1 MNFSRVK
8 TLILLSPLVLPL
20 LGGFF
25 CVDSL
30 RAEEF
35 PAPLSSE
42 PSKNQR
48 YITIDFDDVDIRVF
62 IKFISELSGKNFVI
76 DKAVRGNVTIISP
89 EKISEDQAY
98 RVFESVLEVYG
109 FTTVQAGSVIKILP
123 AERARTQN
131 IDVLKPGISG
141 DPEDKIVTQLVPL
154 RFSSPVELKKILTPL
169 LSQTS
174 VVIAHDPSRMLIITE
189 TLSNIQKLL
198 EIVEILD
205 VQSREDEI
213 AVIPLAN
220 GSAGALAKI
229 LSVIY
234 QNTGGGGKGGSGR
247 HGAAVKIV
255 PYERANSLV
264 ILAGSGDMVRVKSLV
279 RMLDTKV
286 ERAEGNIH
294 VYYLQNAT
302 AGELAKVLNTI
313 PQQQDKAQNKGKKA
327 AISQNVKIMA
337 DEETN
342 SLIITASRDEYAAL
356 KEVIQKLDIPR
367 RMVFLEALIME
378 VDANKSFDVG
388 VEWSGGGTFDNE
400 TGTIATGF
408 SGQNGYNML
417 SGITAE
423 NPSLPNG
430 YSFGVMKTGIK
441 IGNVVFPSVSAMLRA
456 HKTDDDINVISTPQI
471 LTTDN
476 KKAEISVGKNVPYIT
491 SQNTSASDQDYT
503 QYEYRDV
510 ATRLSITPHINRM
523 DTLRL
528 EIEAE
533 VIRLSSNA
541 DTGTPTTFKR
551 TASTTVILNDQNTVV
566 IGGIIGHDMSKSEW
580 KVPFL
585 GDIPGLGWL
594 FKTHSMSNEKTN
606 MFIFIT
612 PRIVKNP
619 ADLASVTYEKQDVME
634 NVSGAAAETFADT
647 LNLEHATRLVEKGY
661 QELERGA
668 VAVAGEFF
676 QKALAIDSGNPY
688 ALINLGVVYERSGKN
703 LEALK
708 VYQQVIEGGY
718 EQIAG
723 TATNP
728 DKIGCSLV
736 DLAWEGVRRVSSFS
750 RK

>member
-1 MNFSRVK
+1 M
-8 TLILLSPLVLPL
+8 LLLSLSGCILSSNL
-20 LGGFF
+20 LGAG
-25 CVDSL
+25 
-30 RAEEF
+30 EF
-35 PAPLSSE
+35 PEPLPAVSPAPSAS
-42 PSKNQR
+42 QR
-48 YITIDFDDVDIRVF
+48 YITMDFDDVDIRIF

-98 RVFESVLEVYG
+98 RVFESVLDVHG

-123 AERARTQN
+123 AARARTQN
-131 IDVLKPGISG
+131 IDVLKTGIAAET
-141 DPEDKIVTQLVPL
+141 EDRIVTQLVPL
-154 RFSSPVELKKILTPL
+154 RFSSPAGLKKILTPL

-174 VVIAHDPSRMLIITE
+174 VLIAHEPSRMLIITE

-198 EIVEILD
+198 EIVDVLD
-205 VQSREDEI
+205 VRSRDAEI
-213 AVIPLAN
+213 AVVPLEN
-220 GSAGALAKI
+220 GLAGSLAKI
-229 LSVIY
+229 LSIIY
-234 QNTGGGGKGGSGR
+234 QNTGDAVKGGSGSPGS
-247 HGAAVKIV
+247 HGPAVKIV
-255 PYERANSLV
+255 PYERTNSLV
-264 ILAGSGDMVRVKSLV
+264 IVADSGDMVRVKSLV
-279 RMLDTKV
+279 RLLDTRV

-313 PQQQDKAQNKGKKA
+313 PRQQEKTQGKGKKA
-327 AISQNVKIMA
+327 AISRNVQIMA

-342 SLIITASRDEYAAL
+342 SLIITASREEYAAL

-378 VDANKSFDVG
+378 VDANKSLDVG

-417 SGITAE
+417 GGITAG

-430 YSFGVMKTGIK
+430 YAFGVLRTGIRM
-441 IGNVVFPSVSAMLRA
+441 GNVVFPSVSAMLRA

-476 KKAEISVGKNVPYIT
+476 KKAEISVGRNVPYIT
-491 SQNTSASDQDYT
+491 SQNTSASDRDYT

-523 DTLRL
+523 DALRL

-533 VIRLSSNA
+533 VIRLSSTA

-551 TASTTVILNDQNTVV
+551 TASTTVILNDQDTVV
-566 IGGIIGHDMSKSEW
+566 IGGIIGHDTSRSEW

-612 PRIVKNP
+612 PRIVRNP

-634 NVSGAAAETFADT
+634 DISGAAVETFVDSP
-647 LNLEHATRLVEKGY
+647 NPEHAAWLVEKGY
-661 QELERGA
+661 QELEKGA
-668 VAVAGEFF
+668 VAAAGEFF
-676 QKALAIDSGNPY
+676 RKALAIDSGNPY
-688 ALINLGVVYERSGKN
+688 ALINLAVVHERSGRGA
-703 LEALK
+703 EALK

-718 EQIAG
+718 EQVAG
-723 TATNP
+723 AATNP
-728 DKIGCSLV
+728 DKIGYPLV
-736 DLAWEGVRRVSSFS
+736 DLAWEGVKRVSSVS